1 MLGVKTLMLDWIY
14 IQCKEQKMEKY
25 FVKKD
30 GKFLNTILEFDS
42 KYFPAEKE
50 AEEWVAYEQRKNPG
64 STYELFSWDG
74 WMNAEVVKKLEE
86 TDCFTKINWNWDK
99 KYIPVRDDEEDWD
112 IT

>member
-1 MLGVKTLMLDWIY
+1 MLGVRTLMLDWIY
-14 IQCKEQKMEKY
+14 IQCKEQIMKKY

-30 GKFLNTILEFDS
+30 GKFLNTVLEFGS
-42 KYFPAEKE
+42 KDFPEEKK

-74 WMNAEVVKKLEE
+74 WMNVEVVKKLEE
-86 TDCFTKINWNWDK
+86 SGCFNKINWNWDK
-99 KYIPVRDDEEDWD
+99 KYIPERDDEEDWD

>member
-1 MLGVKTLMLDWIY
+1 MK
-14 IQCKEQKMEKY
+14 KY

-30 GKFLNTILEFDS
+30 GQFLKTVLEFDA
-42 KYFPAEKE
+42 KAYPAEKM

-74 WMNAEVVKKLEE
+74 WMNVEVVKKLEE
-86 TDCFTKINWNWDK
+86 TDCFTKINWNCDK
-99 KYIPVRDDEEDWD
+99 KYIPERDDEEDWD